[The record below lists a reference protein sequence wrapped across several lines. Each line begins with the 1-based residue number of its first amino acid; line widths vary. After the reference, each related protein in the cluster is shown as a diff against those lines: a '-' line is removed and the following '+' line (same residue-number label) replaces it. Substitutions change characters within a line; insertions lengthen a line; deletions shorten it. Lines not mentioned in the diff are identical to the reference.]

1 MLSVS
6 MTLTQETL
14 RHHLR
19 ERLTG
24 ADVEEVRKIFDCSR
38 LLTKGRNVSDHQT
51 RARIAELY

>member
-24 ADVEEVRKIFDCSR
+24 ADVEEVRSVFICSR
-38 LLTKGRNVSDHQT
+38 RVLTERFHVVDH
-51 RARIAELY
+51 